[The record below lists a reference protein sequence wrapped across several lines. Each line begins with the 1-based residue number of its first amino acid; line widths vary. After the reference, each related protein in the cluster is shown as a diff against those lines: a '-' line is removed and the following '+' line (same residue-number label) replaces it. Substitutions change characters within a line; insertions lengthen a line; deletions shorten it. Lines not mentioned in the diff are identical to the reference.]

1 MSNSYLLWSCLLR
14 QIPESAVFGVVR
26 KSLRAQ
32 FTLNGVQYCLNG
44 MQHETIGEPRETA
57 LLGRAILFI
66 LLYYA
71 I

>member
-1 MSNSYLLWSCLLR
+1 MSNSYLLWSC
-14 QIPESAVFGVVR
+14 QKIPQSAVH
-26 KSLRAQ
+26 LRWCAA
-32 FTLNGVQYCLNG
+32 LNGVQYCLNG
-44 MQHETIGEPRETA
+44 MQHETIWEPRETA